1 MDDNTAK
8 LELIRLNGIWSDI
21 VEIFQN
27 KVLDYPHYLM
37 TPKEFI
43 EFLTL
48 EMRYDRTDIITIFSI
63 ICMVKKGDGRFYSD
77 NRNFLE
83 QNMSHDLRSFLL
95 GMDERKRYEILIKNI
110 HHLDDIHS
118 SCLNQTI
125 SELRRVA

>member
-1 MDDNTAK
+1 MDENTAK

-21 VEIFQN
+21 VEIFKN
-27 KVLDYPHYLM
+27 KVLGYPHYLM
-37 TPKEFI
+37 TPQEFV

-77 NRNFLE
+77 NRDFLN
-83 QNMSHDLRSFLL
+83 QNMSQELRNYLVCL
-95 GMDERKRYEILIKNI
+95 DERKRYELLIRNM